1 MGNKIFLVV
10 LMVGDMRFI
19 LIQGHYV
26 FCNIGLYEVE
36 EEEKKKV
43 NAYAC
48 TLALWCNACVEN
60 LVGKMKDIMLSMDI
74 GTGGVSREKELGCKR
89 ERKRKL
95 K

>member
-1 MGNKIFLVV
+1 MFSAILVSMK
-10 LMVGDMRFI
+10 LK
-19 LIQGHYV
+19 
-26 FCNIGLYEVE
+26 
-36 EEEKKKV
+36 KKKV

-89 ERKRKL
+89 ERKK
-95 K
+95 KN